1 MQRFTVLYAIVFF
14 LFFFI
19 QLAGAKDAPVQVI
32 VWPSEQSP
40 VLRFEFGKF
49 KQTGSSGREHIYTIE
64 TSAAN
69 VWNKRIQQ
77 ANFYLYIYDKSKTRI
92 GEGYVNL
99 TNLGPGESAK
109 FETTL
114 TTAGNPAALS
124 VTPRSLPNELGQY
137 LPPNTIS
144 ITVNSVPQGADLK
157 IDGQPAG
164 ITPKI
169 VQVSPGKHILEF
181 NKEGFNTGTFP
192 LEVAPNDV
200 SGGSVSYELGTSAHD
215 TVELRDGSVLSG
227 DVESV
232 SATEV
237 VVKIGGT
244 AQHLNRNQVKRI
256 LLVQRESP

>member
-1 MQRFTVLYAIVFF
+1 MVRFKVFFAIFFF
-14 LFFFI
+14 LFFLI
-19 QLAGAKDAPVQVI
+19 RIAGAKDAPVQVI

-49 KQTGSSGREHIYTIE
+49 KQTASSRREHIYTVE

-124 VTPRSLPNELGQY
+124 LTPRSLPNELGQY

-144 ITVNSVPQGADLK
+144 ITVNSVPQGAELK

-181 NKEGFNTGTFP
+181 NKEGFNTGTFL
-192 LEVAPNDV
+192 LEISANDV

-237 VVKIGGT
+237 VVKIGG
-244 AQHLNRNQVKRI
+244 ALQHLNRNQVKRI
-256 LLVQRESP
+256 LLVQREL